1 MTSCCRTFAGFALIV
16 YSRKVLTAVSL
27 ILAIFVLQRYRRI
40 VTSLFVARPLQFGG
54 ASGR

>member
-16 YSRKVLTAVSL
+16 YSHKVLTAVSL